1 VAPGEEKLILAEVPE
16 QLPDID
22 GAFGTGITGIGFEQ
36 LSFAPP
42 KLPSQDH
49 LYKVPVSE
57 ISLNEPELQELVA
70 APHEPFTG
78 LLFEQLALLPVFNP
92 SQDHLYKVPVSE
104 ISLNEPELQELVA
117 APHEPFTGVAG
128 LGALQLKLVVPPLL
142 PTHLHPYVVAVS
154 CIGPTQAGEPEI
166 QVSGVG
172 LHTPLI
178 GLGALQPYTV
188 EPPPLPLQDQI

>member
-78 LLFEQLALLPVFNP
+78 V
-92 SQDHLYKVPVSE
+92 
-104 ISLNEPELQELVA
+104 
-117 APHEPFTGVAG
+117 GG